1 VEKITGDAVG
11 MDLGKAKALFPA
23 VARKLESPV
32 GPIHMLIGMDHMKNA
47 PKEQGREDGI
57 VLYGSE
63 FNTGYMACGDM
74 NQAGGNGVAAG
85 PVPKVLSCRNTLSN
99 PPEFI
104 PAEAMGT
111 IAPEVPGLQELQR
124 VPVPHGQPIVHRV

>member
-1 VEKITGDAVG
+1 
-11 MDLGKAKALFPA
+11 
-23 VARKLESPV
+23 
-32 GPIHMLIGMDHMKNA
+32 
-47 PKEQGREDGI
+47 
-57 VLYGSE
+57 LYGSE

-85 PVPKVLSCRNTLSN
+85 PLPKVLSCRNTLSN